1 LTLERSKLQ
10 KKTGSRIW
18 DLGMN
23 LFKELRVWQKG
34 IDLAVN
40 IYQITVNF
48 PTFEKF
54 ALVSQMQC
62 SVASISSNIAEGRE
76 RGTTSDFIRFLHISK
91 RSIFELETQ
100 LIISEKLKYINN
112 EISIKLLNKITSIA
126 MMLNKLI
133 TILRRKK

>member
-1 LTLERSKLQ
+1 
-10 KKTGSRIW
+10 
-18 DLGMN
+18 MN

-62 SVASISSNIAEGRE
+62 SVVSISSNIAEGRE